1 MLFLNTTGELQ
12 ENILKK
18 YLLSIMTEES
28 DYGIKFG
35 IISELEE
42 QLSATL
48 FRWLENRKVELE
60 ENEDRKVL
68 GDLLQGA
75 EEVLNKWL

>member
-1 MLFLNTTGELQ
+1 M
-12 ENILKK
+12 K
-18 YLLSIMTEES
+18 EES

-42 QLSATL
+42 QLSTTL
-48 FRWLENRKVELE
+48 YRWLENRKVKLE
-60 ENEDRKVL
+60 EDEDKKMLV
-68 GDLLQGA
+68 DLLQGA

>member
-1 MLFLNTTGELQ
+1 M
-12 ENILKK
+12 
-18 YLLSIMTEES
+18 LSIMKEES

-42 QLSATL
+42 QLSTTL
-48 FRWLENRKVELE
+48 YRWLENRKVKLE
-60 ENEDRKVL
+60 EDEDKKMLV
-68 GDLLQGA
+68 DLLQGA

>member
-1 MLFLNTTGELQ
+1 
-12 ENILKK
+12 
-18 YLLSIMTEES
+18 MTEES

-48 FRWLENRKVELE
+48 FRWLENRKVKLE
-60 ENEDRKVL
+60 EDEDKKVL

-75 EEVLNKWL
+75 QEVLNKWL

>member
-1 MLFLNTTGELQ
+1 MLFLHTTGELQ

-18 YLLSIMTEES
+18 TKLKIMTEEN
-28 DYGIKFG
+28 DYGIKYG

-42 QLSATL
+42 QLSLTL
-48 FRWLENRKVELE
+48 YKWLEKRALKLE
-60 ENEDRKVL
+60 ENEDKKMIV
-68 GDLLQGA
+68 DLLQGA

>member
-1 MLFLNTTGELQ
+1 
-12 ENILKK
+12 I
-18 YLLSIMTEES
+18 IMTEES

-42 QLSATL
+42 QLGATL
-48 FRWLENRKVELE
+48 YRWLERRALSFKDD
-60 ENEDRKVL
+60 EDKKML
-68 GDLLQGA
+68 IDLLQGA

>member
-1 MLFLNTTGELQ
+1 
-12 ENILKK
+12 
-18 YLLSIMTEES
+18 MTEES

-42 QLSATL
+42 QLSVTL
-48 FRWLENRKVELE
+48 FRWLENRKVKLE
-60 ENEDRKVL
+60 ENEDKKVL

>member
-1 MLFLNTTGELQ
+1 M
-12 ENILKK
+12 
-18 YLLSIMTEES
+18 IMTEES

-42 QLSATL
+42 QLGSTL
-48 FRWLENRKVELE
+48 YRWLGKRALKFKDD
-60 ENEDRKVL
+60 EDKKML
-68 GDLLQGA
+68 LDLLQGA